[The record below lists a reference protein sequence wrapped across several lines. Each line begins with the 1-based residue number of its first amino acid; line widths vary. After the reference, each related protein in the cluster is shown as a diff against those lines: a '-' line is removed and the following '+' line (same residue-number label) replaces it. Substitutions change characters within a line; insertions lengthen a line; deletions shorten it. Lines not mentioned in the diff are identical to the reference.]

1 MNISIGKDKTKKFTK
16 EASAS
21 LKEHVSTFVDRVV
34 EEAERIEANRCK
46 SISQI
51 QITPHTV
58 DRAVE
63 YVIEERVEKVH
74 PHWFPAIICPFL
86 DGLGGLV
93 LSYGIEHYD
102 THSVLAIVS
111 AIVLAAILIYQLTY
125 HIMNK

>member
-16 EASAS
+16 EARAS
-21 LKEHVSTFVDRVV
+21 LKDHVSTFVDRVV

-46 SISQI
+46 SISKI

-58 DRAVE
+58 ERAVE
-63 YVIEERVEKVH
+63 YVIEERVEKVR
-74 PHWFPAIICPFL
+74 PHWFPAVLCPFL
-86 DGLGGLV
+86 DGIVGLV

-102 THSVLAIVS
+102 THSVFAIVA
-111 AIVLAAILIYQLTY
+111 AIVLAALLIYQLTY

>member
-16 EASAS
+16 EACAS
-21 LKEHVSTFVDRVV
+21 LKDHVSTFVDRVV

-46 SISQI
+46 SISKI

-58 DRAVE
+58 KRAVE
-63 YVIEERVEKVH
+63 YVIEDRVEKVR
-74 PHWFPAIICPFL
+74 PHWFPAVLCPFL
-86 DGLGGLV
+86 DGIGGLV

-102 THSVLAIVS
+102 THSVFAIVA
-111 AIVLAAILIYQLTY
+111 AIVLAALLIYQLTY

>member
-16 EASAS
+16 EACSS
-21 LKEHVSTFVDRVV
+21 LKDHVSTFVDRVV

-46 SISQI
+46 SISKI

-58 DRAVE
+58 KRAVE
-63 YVIEERVEKVH
+63 YVIEERVEKVR
-74 PHWFPAIICPFL
+74 PHWFPAVLCPFL
-86 DGLGGLV
+86 DGIGGLV

-102 THSVLAIVS
+102 THSVFAIVA
-111 AIVLAAILIYQLTY
+111 AIVLAALLIYQLTY